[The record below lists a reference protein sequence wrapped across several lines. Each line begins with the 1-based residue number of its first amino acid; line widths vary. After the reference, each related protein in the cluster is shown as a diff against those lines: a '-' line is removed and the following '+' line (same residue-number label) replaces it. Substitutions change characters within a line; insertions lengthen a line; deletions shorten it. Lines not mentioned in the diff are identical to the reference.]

1 MVVVVEGS
9 WGSSG
14 EIRLVGI
21 AFSSVRPTMCT
32 TLSSI
37 LHQPKVD
44 LNWGRLF
51 GLKNSQCRV
60 VNVDWS
66 SDIDCV
72 KSANKYTQPQYM
84 RLFAGIVWTD
94 DTTQTSSSAR
104 VVVPVPVF
112 IRRLIITLVLRS
124 FMEIN
129 VKTCT

>member
-1 MVVVVEGS
+1 MVEGG

-21 AFSSVRPTMCT
+21 ASSSVRPTMCT

-72 KSANKYTQPQYM
+72 KSGNKYAATIYETF
-84 RLFAGIVWTD
+84 RL
-94 DTTQTSSSAR
+94 
-104 VVVPVPVF
+104 
-112 IRRLIITLVLRS
+112 
-124 FMEIN
+124 
-129 VKTCT
+129 